1 MDNKFDI
8 DFSKLEAVEVK
19 SSTKTIFIALI
30 IVIVLLLGIVLLLI
44 IVDASKAIFNSDFS
58 LDKIYAIIILLL
70 ILTLN
75 LVALAYIVYKVE
87 SRQIAY
93 TMEEKKANLALRN
106 KLYEEAIMR
115 EIKNKDNAISNVQ
128 KYRDI
133 EHLIKD
139 LKRLRTAMNDDERE
153 KMIDKTISN
162 IETKISEL
170 KK

>member
-8 DFSKLEAVEVK
+8 NFSKLEAVEVK
-19 SSTKTIFIALI
+19 SSTKTFFIALS
-30 IVIVLLLGIVLLLI
+30 IVIVPLLILI
-44 IVDASKAIFNSDFS
+44 IVVAVITICNSDFS

-128 KYRDI
+128 KYREI
-133 EHLIKD
+133 EHLIED
-139 LKRLRTAMNDDERE
+139 LKRLRTAMKDDERE

>member
-1 MDNKFDI
+1 MDNNKFDI
-8 DFSKLEAVEVK
+8 DFSKLESVEVK
-19 SSTKTIFIALI
+19 SSTSTIVNALSIVIVPLLILILI
-30 IVIVLLLGIVLLLI
+30 IVVTGITI
-44 IVDASKAIFNSDFS
+44 CNSDFS

-128 KYRDI
+128 KYREI
-133 EHLIKD
+133 EHLIED

>member
-1 MDNKFDI
+1 MDNNKFNI
-8 DFSKLEAVEVK
+8 NFSKLESVEVK

-30 IVIVLLLGIVLLLI
+30 IGIVLLLI
-44 IVDASKAIFNSDFS
+44 IVDAGKAIFNSDFS

-133 EHLIKD
+133 EHLIED

-153 KMIDKTISN
+153 KMIDKTISI

>member
-1 MDNKFDI
+1 MDNNKFNI
-8 DFSKLEAVEVK
+8 NFSKLESVEVK

-30 IVIVLLLGIVLLLI
+30 IGIVLLLI
-44 IVDASKAIFNSDFS
+44 IVDAGKAIFNSDFS

-115 EIKNKDNAISNVQ
+115 EIKNKDNAISNV
-128 KYRDI
+128 
-133 EHLIKD
+133 
-139 LKRLRTAMNDDERE
+139 
-153 KMIDKTISN
+153 
-162 IETKISEL
+162 
-170 KK
+170 

>member
-8 DFSKLEAVEVK
+8 DFSKLESVEVK
-19 SSTKTIFIALI
+19 SSTNTIVNALSIVIVPLLILI
-30 IVIVLLLGIVLLLI
+30 IVAGITI
-44 IVDASKAIFNSDFS
+44 CISNFS

-106 KLYEEAIMR
+106 KLYEEAIIR

-128 KYRDI
+128 KYREI
-133 EHLIKD
+133 EHLIED

-153 KMIDKTISN
+153 KMIDKTISD

>member
-1 MDNKFDI
+1 MDNNKFDI
-8 DFSKLEAVEVK
+8 DFSKLESVEVK
-19 SSTKTIFIALI
+19 SSTNTIVNNVLSIVIVPLLILI
-30 IVIVLLLGIVLLLI
+30 IVVAGITI
-44 IVDASKAIFNSDFS
+44 RNSDFS

-133 EHLIKD
+133 EHLIED

-162 IETKISEL
+162 LETKISEL

>member
-8 DFSKLEAVEVK
+8 DFSKLESVEVK
-19 SSTKTIFIALI
+19 SSTKTISIALI
-30 IVIVLLLGIVLLLI
+30 IGIVLLLI
-44 IVDASKAIFNSDFS
+44 IVVAGIAIFKSNFS

-128 KYRDI
+128 KYREI
-133 EHLIKD
+133 EHLIED
-139 LKRLRTAMNDDERE
+139 LKRLSTAMNDDERE
-153 KMIDKTISN
+153 KMIDTISN